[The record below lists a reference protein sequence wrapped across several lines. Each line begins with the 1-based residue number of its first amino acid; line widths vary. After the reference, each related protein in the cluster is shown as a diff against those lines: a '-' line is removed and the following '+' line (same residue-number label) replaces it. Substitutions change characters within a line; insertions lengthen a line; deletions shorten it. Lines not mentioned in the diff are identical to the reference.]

1 MSFPIGSICLVVIRL
16 YNAGRARSIR
26 LSAREFSDAFGPVCK
41 ANYLTHWASAIIIR
55 TMIVTPFRTRLGW
68 VALLADDHALLGL
81 TLPRSTCHAAVTE
94 LRTEFNC
101 HPMPGENALTKRA
114 RGMLIRYFEGRRV
127 VFDDLPVEQPGTAFQ
142 QRVWQLTRAIPY
154 GSTRTYH
161 ELACAAGRPRA
172 ARAVGQCNARNRLP
186 IIIPCHRLVGSQ
198 GDLRGFGGGI
208 PMKRT
213 LLEMEGALCAHR
225 H

>member
-1 MSFPIGSICLVVIRL
+1 
-16 YNAGRARSIR
+16 
-26 LSAREFSDAFGPVCK
+26 
-41 ANYLTHWASAIIIR
+41 
-55 TMIVTPFRTRLGW
+55 MIVTPFRTRLGW
-68 VALLADDHALLGL
+68 VAILADNHALLGL
-81 TLPRSTCHAAVTE
+81 TLPRSTRHAAVTE

-101 HPMPGENALTKRA
+101 HPTQGETALTKRA
-114 RGMLIRYFEGRRV
+114 REMLVRYFEGQRIA
-127 VFDDLPVEQPGTAFQ
+127 FDDLPVEQAGTVFQ

-154 GSTRTYH
+154 GATRTYR
-161 ELACAAGRPRA
+161 ELASAAGRPNA
-172 ARAVGQCNARNRLP
+172 ARAIGQCMARNRLP

-213 LLEMEGALCAHR
+213 LLEMEGARSAHR